1 MTSDNV
7 LAVIFNSTCDDFDA
21 VTPQVWGPAGRA
33 LVDALRLQ
41 PGERVLDAC
50 SGTGASAIPAAHAVG
65 PTGHVDA
72 IDIADDL
79 LARARTRAAADG
91 LTNIDF
97 RCADATALPAP
108 DTPYDVLSCAFGV
121 FFLPDMDNAVR
132 GLLDQIPG
140 GRIGVAVW
148 HKGALTEFT
157 ATFFEQVAVLN
168 AQLQPTAGVRSGSD
182 EPRPINRIE
191 TVPLITDWLT
201 SLGVV
206 DVRTRVL
213 SLPVP
218 CTDEFAWSMILG
230 SGLRGALG
238 GFSDDQRELLRRNFV
253 QALSGKGIRE
263 VNCDTLIAVG
273 RVP

>member
-108 DTPYDVLSCAFGV
+108 
-121 FFLPDMDNAVR
+121 
-132 GLLDQIPG
+132 
-140 GRIGVAVW
+140 
-148 HKGALTEFT
+148 E
-157 ATFFEQVAVLN
+157 
-168 AQLQPTAGVRSGSD
+168 
-182 EPRPINRIE
+182 
-191 TVPLITDWLT
+191 
-201 SLGVV
+201 
-206 DVRTRVL
+206 RTRQYV
-213 SLPVP
+213 V
-218 CTDEFAWSMILG
+218 
-230 SGLRGALG
+230 
-238 GFSDDQRELLRRNFV
+238 RR
-253 QALSGKGIRE
+253 
-263 VNCDTLIAVG
+263 VG
-273 RVP
+273 CG